1 MANPYYEI
9 FRIPGTLAFSI
20 TGLIARYPLAMIT
33 LGIVTMIS
41 QTRGHYGLASMV
53 ATTYALSGAFIAP
66 QISRLADRYGQA
78 KVAFPASIVA
88 AGAMVGLILASH
100 YRAPTWSLFVIAA
113 LIGVMPSF
121 GAFVR
126 ARWSRLFSGSLK
138 LHSAFAYES
147 IIDETIFMTGPVI
160 AIYLSTVLFPEAG
173 LGAAIILL
181 MAGCI
186 LFCLQKKTEPAVLS
200 RRHSDE
206 RPVVFLSSVQILVLT
221 LLAIGGIFG
230 TAEVTAVAFAQ
241 AQGNVTNSMYP
252 LAAYAF
258 GSFIAGIIYGG
269 WPIRIELSR
278 QFVITITIAALT
290 TLPLLFV
297 GNIWQLSLVFF
308 IAGAAVS
315 PTIIIAMKLVESL
328 APKEKLTEGMT
339 WAGTGLSMG
348 LAIGISL
355 SGQIIDKFGAQ
366 KGFYV
371 SIVAGLLAFF
381 IIIVF
386 RKKLEQRQTTQ
397 TSELIN
403 E

>member
-9 FRIPGTLAFSI
+9 FQVPGTLAFSI

-41 QTRGHYGLASMV
+41 QTRGHYGLASLV
-53 ATTYALSGAFIAP
+53 ATTYAISGAFIAP
-66 QISRLADRYGQA
+66 QISRLADCYGQA
-78 KVAFPASIVA
+78 KVALPASIISA
-88 AGAMVGLILASH
+88 CAMAGLILAS
-100 YRAPTWSLFVIAA
+100 YYQIPTWSLFTIAA

-147 IIDETIFMTGPVI
+147 IIDEAIFMTGPVI
-160 AIYLSTVLFPEAG
+160 AIYLSTVFFPEAG
-173 LGAAIILL
+173 LGATIILL
-181 MAGCI
+181 MIGCI
-186 LFCLQKKTEPAVLS
+186 LFCLQKKTEPTLLS
-200 RRHSDE
+200 RRHSDG
-206 RPVVFLSSVQILVLT
+206 RSVIFSPCVQILALT

-230 TAEVTAVAFAQ
+230 TAEVTAIAFAQ

-252 LAAYAF
+252 LVAYAL

-269 WPIRIELSR
+269 RSIKMELSR
-278 QFVITITIAALT
+278 QFGVAITLAALT
-290 TLPLLFV
+290 TLPLL
-297 GNIWQLSLVFF
+297 LVSNVWHLTLAFF

-328 APKEKLTEGMT
+328 VPKEKLTEGIT
-339 WAGTGLSMG
+339 WNSTGLSMG

-355 SGQIIDKFGAQ
+355 SGLVIDRFGIE
-366 KGFYV
+366 KGFY
-371 SIVAGLLAFF
+371 IPIAAGFLALL
-381 IIIVF
+381 IILAF
-386 RKKLEQRQTTQ
+386 RKKLEQEPTT
-397 TSELIN
+397 I
-403 E
+403 

>member
-9 FRIPGTLAFSI
+9 FRIPGTMAFSI

-33 LGIVTMIS
+33 VGIVTMIS
-41 QTRGHYGLASMV
+41 QTRGLYGLASLV
-53 ATTYALSGAFIAP
+53 ATTYAVSGAFIAP
-66 QISRLADRYGQA
+66 QISRLADCYGQA
-78 KVAFPASIVA
+78 KIALPASVISA
-88 AGAMVGLILASH
+88 CAMVGLILASH
-100 YRAPTWSLFVIAA
+100 YRAPTWSLFAIST

-160 AIYLSTVLFPEAG
+160 AIYLSTIFFPEAG
-173 LGAAIILL
+173 LGATIILL
-181 MAGCI
+181 MIGCV
-186 LFCLQKKTEPAVLS
+186 LFCLQKKTEPSILS
-200 RRHSDE
+200 RKNNDGQSVILLA
-206 RPVVFLSSVQILVLT
+206 PVQILAFT

-241 AQGNVTNSMYP
+241 AQGNMTNAMYP
-252 LAAYAF
+252 LAAYAL
-258 GSFIAGIIYGG
+258 GSFIAGIVYGG
-269 WPIRIELSR
+269 RFIKMELSR
-278 QFVITITIAALT
+278 QFVVAITFAALT

-297 GNIWQLSLVFF
+297 SNIWHLTLAFF

-328 APKEKLTEGMT
+328 VPREKMTEGIT
-339 WAGTGLSMG
+339 WASTGLSLG

-355 SGQIIDKFGAQ
+355 SGLVIDRFGMQ
-366 KGFYV
+366 KGFYI
-371 SIVAGLLAFF
+371 SISAGFLALL
-381 IIIVF
+381 IIVLF
-386 RKKLEQRQTTQ
+386 RRIIGKKPT
-397 TSELIN
+397 N
-403 E
+403 H